1 MTPEQILDEGLP
13 FRPDF
18 AARVLDKVDAI
29 VVRRRRT
36 RGAFAAASVVVIAG
50 LVAFSMWPAGPA
62 PSSGSERIPR
72 QVAGNGLGENYFAR
86 SAQMEPLDYMFPD
99 AAPLAQFLDQYGGS
113 DSAAEDDA
121 VFFPDAKD
129 VTTEEVDGS

>member
-1 MTPEQILDEGLP
+1 MTHEDILDEGLP

-18 AARVLDKVDAI
+18 AARVLDKADAI
-29 VVRRRRT
+29 VGRRRRA
-36 RGAFAAASVVVIAG
+36 RGTAAVVSAAIVAG
-50 LVAFSMWPAGPA
+50 LVTFSVWPAQP
-62 PSSGSERIPR
+62 PGSERIPR
-72 QVAGNGLGENYFAR
+72 QVASTGLGENYFAR
-86 SAQMEPLDYMFPD
+86 TAQMEPLDYMFPD

-121 VFFPDAKD
+121 VFFPDAKE